1 MIVSESNW
9 KEAWETDWTMAPIVT
24 MYIHPQLFQT
34 DDRGISLIEKIGETH
49 TEHIT
54 HGDGVNEG
62 YLKIWIKQII
72 W

>member
-9 KEAWETDWTMAPIVT
+9 REAWETDWVLAPMIV

-34 DDRGISLIEKIGETH
+34 DDRGVSLIEKIKETH
-49 TEHIT
+49 SDYIT

-62 YLKIWIKQII
+62 YLKVFIKNII
-72 W
+72 